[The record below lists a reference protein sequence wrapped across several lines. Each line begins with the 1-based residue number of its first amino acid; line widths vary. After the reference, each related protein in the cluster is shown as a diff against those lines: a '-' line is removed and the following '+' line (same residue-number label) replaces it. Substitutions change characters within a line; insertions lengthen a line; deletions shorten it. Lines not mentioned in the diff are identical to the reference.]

1 MTYWTLNAFFLL
13 PAAGACAAVLL
24 ARRRRPRF
32 YAAAAAVTAA
42 VLLALTAVFDNM
54 MIRVGLFWYNNER
67 ISGAFAGA
75 APLEDFA
82 YPLAAVLLLPA
93 LWILLP
99 GRAPEP
105 GAPRPGTASTP
116 DTVSTPDTAHPAPKE
131 NP

>member
-13 PAAGACAAVLL
+13 PAAAVCAAALL
-24 ARRRRPRF
+24 YRRRRPRF
-32 YAAAAAVTAA
+32 FAAASAVTAV
-42 VLLALTAVFDNM
+42 VLLVLTAVFDNL
-54 MIRVGLFWYNNER
+54 MIRAGLFWYNEDR

-93 LWILLP
+93 LWVLLP
-99 GRAPEP
+99 GRAPAP
-105 GAPRPGTASTP
+105 GG
-116 DTVSTPDTAHPAPKE
+116 PAPITKE